1 MGALLASAFSRLLLN
16 RLLDAKF
23 AFDWGATAAAVI
35 LTALLAQA
43 SGWLASFRILRQKPL
58 EVLREE

>member
-1 MGALLASAFSRLLLN
+1 MGAILATAFTALVLKRLLN
-16 RLLDAKF
+16 AHF
-23 AFDWGATAAAVI
+23 QFDFKATLIAVI
-35 LTALLAQA
+35 LTAILANL